1 MLWRKAWLDSR
12 WMFLACLVLLAGL
25 AVATVLLYPMALK
38 TYSAMALGMAG
49 HDGDQMRKAL
59 AQIRSYPNFVWM
71 QWLNNYLVLV
81 WTLYAA
87 FLGSAGLL
95 QESGSSALF
104 SLSLPVTRRRWLATR
119 SGVAAL
125 ELLTLAVLPS
135 VVVCMVSPAVGKHYP
150 IGLAMVYALVLT
162 VAGSVMYGMTSFLAS
177 MVRNR
182 WLTITIGM
190 GIAILLDVFRSK
202 AGILDRLSVR
212 KIACSE
218 AFHSGGSLPW
228 VGLCACLLV
237 SAALLY
243 SSVRVIERRDF

>member
-1 MLWRKAWLDSR
+1 
-12 WMFLACLVLLAGL
+12 
-25 AVATVLLYPMALK
+25 
-38 TYSAMALGMAG
+38 
-49 HDGDQMRKAL
+49 
-59 AQIRSYPNFVWM
+59 
-71 QWLNNYLVLV
+71 
-81 WTLYAA
+81 
-87 FLGSAGLL
+87 
-95 QESGSSALF
+95 
-104 SLSLPVTRRRWLATR
+104 
-119 SGVAAL
+119 
-125 ELLTLAVLPS
+125 
-135 VVVCMVSPAVGKHYP
+135 MVSPAVGKHYP

-228 VGLCACLLV
+228 VGLSVCLLV
-237 SAALLY
+237 SAAFLY